1 MYKTTFLIKK
11 SFFIKTRFQKKI
23 HFTRFFSNKIIKQ
36 ILLKKFKKL
45 TNEKTEK

>member
-11 SFFIKTRFQKKI
+11 SFLLKHVKKNY
-23 HFTRFFSNKIIKQ
+23 FTRFFSNKIFKQ